1 MAVTLKTC
9 ASIHDPGWLA
19 LRMALWPDCARDERL
34 AEMAAQVRAPRFV
47 SVVFFRKEL
56 K

>member
-1 MAVTLKTC
+1 MAATLKTC

-19 LRMALWPDCARDERL
+19 LRMALWPDCARDEHL